1 MKSFHARVAG
11 LVLAAAGLA
20 LGGALLNTALAG
32 AAPEVSKFLT
42 LDNGLKVFLLESRGL
57 PLVSIVAA
65 VNCGSK
71 DETTATS
78 GLAHLLE
85 HYCLVR
91 GTTARSGEEISRQ
104 VRSHGASFNARTSQD
119 LMMFEICLP
128 AVFADFGLAN
138 QKEILFDLKITPAEV
153 EAERTVILE
162 ELNLIA
168 DDPVKAATSLVFQKV
183 FASHPYGNPL
193 QGTRDSLNSLTAND
207 LEDFHRTYFVPAN
220 TGLAVVGDFSL
231 PEMEQKVRSVFGG
244 LPSVPFK
251 PPRIAKAPAPA
262 KDIDLTVEMDVSK
275 AYCLIGMAGPDY
287 DSPDQYAVDAL
298 AEVLGQGFN
307 PMLNSALRGARDL
320 VETVSMN
327 YSSLKQGGLIL
338 ATLSLDPKNLAAAKR
353 EALKFLRSSRSLNFS
368 PDDILGEDQFY
379 AFDYLQSA
387 KNQIRFQ
394 MYRGQERGLNIAASL
409 ARYLLLWN
417 GSVERNFL
425 ESIEKLSSSDLRQ
438 VAGKYLGGGKK
449 VVVSI
454 IPRKKGK
461 GS

>member
-1 MKSFHARVAG
+1 MKSSRARVAG
-11 LVLAAAGLA
+11 RFLAAAGLA
-20 LGGALLNTALAG
+20 LGGAFLAAALAG
-32 AAPEVSKFLT
+32 AEPEVSKFLA

-57 PLVSIVAA
+57 PLVNIVAA

-71 DETTATS
+71 DETTAAS

-91 GTTARSGEEISRQ
+91 GTNARSGEEISRQ
-104 VRSHGASFNARTSQD
+104 VRSHGAFFNARTSQD
-119 LMMFEICLP
+119 LMMFEMCLP
-128 AVFADFGLAN
+128 AAFADFGLAN
-138 QKEILFDLKITPAEV
+138 EKEILFDLKITPAEV
-153 EAERTVILE
+153 EAERAVILE

-168 DDPVKAATSLVFQKV
+168 DDPVKAATSLVFQNV

-193 QGTRDSLNSLTAND
+193 QGTPDGLKSLTAPN

-220 TGLAVVGDFSL
+220 TSLAVVGDFSL

-244 LPSVPFK
+244 LPSSPFK
-251 PPRIAKAPAPA
+251 PPQIPAAPPLP
-262 KDIDLTVEMDVSK
+262 KDIDLTVEMDISK

-327 YSSLKQGGLIL
+327 YSALKHGGLIL
-338 ATLSLDPKNLAAAKR
+338 VTLSLDPKTLAVAKH
-353 EALKFLRSSRSLNFS
+353 EALKFLRSTRSLNFS
-368 PDDILGEDQFY
+368 PDDILGEEQFY

-394 MYRGQERGLNIAASL
+394 MYRGQERGLNVASSL

-417 GSVERNFL
+417 GQVERNFL
-425 ESIEKLSSSDLRQ
+425 RSIERLSSSDLRQ
-438 VAGKYLGGGKK
+438 AAGKYLGGGKK

-454 IPRKKGK
+454 VPRKKGK
-461 GS
+461 GL

>member
-1 MKSFHARVAG
+1 MKACLGR
-11 LVLAAAGLA
+11 AAGLA
-20 LGGALLNTALAG
+20 AGALFLTAALA
-32 AAPEVSKFLT
+32 AAEPEVSKFLT

-57 PLVSIVAA
+57 PLVNIAAA

-71 DETTATS
+71 DETAATS

-85 HYCLVR
+85 HTCLVR
-91 GTTARSGEEISRQ
+91 GTNSRTGEEISRQ
-104 VRSHGASFNARTSQD
+104 VRSHGAFFNARTSQD
-119 LMMFEICLP
+119 LMMFEMCLP
-128 AVFADFGLAN
+128 AAFADFGLAN

-153 EAERTVILE
+153 EAERSVILE

-168 DDPVKAATSLVFQKV
+168 DDPVKAATSLIFQNV
-183 FASHPYGNPL
+183 FASHPYGFPL
-193 QGTRDSLNSLTAND
+193 QGTRDSLNALTAQD
-207 LEDFHRTYFVPAN
+207 LEAFHRTYFVPSN

-251 PPRIAKAPAPA
+251 PPQIPPAPA
-262 KDIDLTVEMDVSK
+262 VPKDIGLTMEMDVSK
-275 AYCLIGMAGPDY
+275 ATCLIGMSGPDY

-327 YSSLKQGGLIL
+327 YSALKHGGLIL
-338 ATLSLDPKNLAAAKR
+338 VTMSLDPKNLNAAKR
-353 EALKFLRSSRSLNFS
+353 EALEFLRSSRSLNFS

-394 MYRGQERGLNIAASL
+394 MYRGQERGLNIATSL

-425 ESIEKLSSSDLRQ
+425 QSIEKLSSSDLRR

-454 IPRKKGK
+454 VPQKKGK
-461 GS
+461 GA

>member
-1 MKSFHARVAG
+1 MKDCLGR
-11 LVLAAAGLA
+11 AAGLA
-20 LGGALLNTALAG
+20 LGALFLTAVLA
-32 AAPEVSKFLT
+32 AAEPEASKFLT

-57 PLVSIVAA
+57 PLVNIVAA
-65 VNCGSK
+65 INCGSK
-71 DETTATS
+71 DETAATS

-91 GTTARSGEEISRQ
+91 GTNSHTGEEISRD
-104 VRSHGASFNARTSQD
+104 VRSHGAFFNARTSQD
-119 LMMFEICLP
+119 LMMFEMCLP
-128 AVFADFGLAN
+128 AAFADFGLAN

-153 EAERTVILE
+153 EAERSVVLE

-168 DDPVKAATSLVFQKV
+168 DDPVKAATSLIFQSV
-183 FASHPYGNPL
+183 FASHPYGSAL
-193 QGTRDSLNSLTAND
+193 QGTRDSLKALTAQD
-207 LEDFHRTYFVPAN
+207 LEAFHRAYFVPSN

-231 PEMEQKVRSVFGG
+231 RDMEMKVRSVFGG

-251 PPRIAKAPAPA
+251 PPQIPAAPVLPR
-262 KDIDLTVEMDVSK
+262 DIDLTVEMDVNK

-327 YSSLKQGGLIL
+327 SSALKHGGLIL
-338 ATLSLDPKNLAAAKR
+338 VTLSLAPKNLKAAKR

-368 PDDILGEDQFY
+368 PDDILGDDQFY

-394 MYRGQERGLNIAASL
+394 MYRGQERGLNIAVSL

-417 GSVERNFL
+417 GSAERNYL
-425 ESIEKLSSSDLRQ
+425 QSIEKLSSSDLRQ
-438 VAGKYLGGGKK
+438 AAGKYLSGGKK

-454 IPRKKGK
+454 VPQKKGK
-461 GS
+461 AA